1 MSIFKEEIET
11 KRVIFNIEI
20 DLANRLD
27 DLKKNARAIGK
38 KLDADTAVN
47 RALEKF
53 LKKAEKKIAEIKKKK
68 GIPDALRI
76 TSGETDDPESSAVG
90 ADGGVEGEDA

>member
-20 DLANRLD
+20 DLANRLE

-53 LKKAEKKIAEIKKKK
+53 LKKAEKKITEIKKKQ
-68 GIPDALRI
+68 GIPAALRI
-76 TSGETDDPESSAVG
+76 TSGKADEPESSAVD
-90 ADGGVEGEDA
+90 ANGGVEGEDA